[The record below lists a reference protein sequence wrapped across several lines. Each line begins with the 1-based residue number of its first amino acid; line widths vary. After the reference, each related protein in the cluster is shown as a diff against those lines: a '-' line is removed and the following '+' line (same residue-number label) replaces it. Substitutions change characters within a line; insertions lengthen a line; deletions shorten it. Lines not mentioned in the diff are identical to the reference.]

1 MKRKCGKNDPFVA
14 VGMARVGGKLKLRW
28 SNDPAICRTAYKSR
42 GETDII
48 MVKLSEGLSK
58 SDCVKYLKH
67 RAPEFHGE
75 EHMNVINEYLEKH
88 L

>member
-1 MKRKCGKNDPFVA
+1 MSTFQA

-42 GETDII
+42 GEKDII
-48 MVKLSEGLSK
+48 MVKLSEPLSK
-58 SDCVKYLKH
+58 KDCVQFIKY
-67 RAPEFHGE
+67 RAHEFHGE
-75 EHMNVINEYLEKH
+75 EHMSVINQYLEKH